1 MKAYGFSTEEIQNT
15 LDAKGELDL
24 SSIKS
29 ASKDISSAVK
39 ESTQE
44 AAKEAAETVKEVA
57 KETSSDYRSGLT
69 DTGKAIYDS
78 MSAYGFTQDEINST
92 IEAGGHKK

>member
-1 MKAYGFSTEEIQNT
+1 MNITLSKLKQLIKEELQKEAT
-15 LDAKGELDL
+15 MDGSPPPQPAKN
-24 SSIKS
+24 
-29 ASKDISSAVK
+29 
-39 ESTQE
+39 QE

-78 MSAYGFTQDEINST
+78 MSAYGFTQDEIDST
-92 IEAGGHKK
+92 IESGGHKK